1 MQCASS
7 TATAHTRSDILGFS
21 RAIRHL
27 GLIKASGE
35 QKIRLAV
42 LSVDSEAIKSLVK
55 VSLEPDDM
63 TTALTP
69 LSRRLFIW
77 SAIKALRGET
87 TTTTFLPSK
96 PALWSNMKGRT

>member
-21 RAIRHL
+21 RATHHL

-55 VSLEPDDM
+55 VSLEPDM

-69 LSRRLFIW
+69 QSRRLFIW
-77 SAIKALRGET
+77 SAIKTLQ
-87 TTTTFLPSK
+87 
-96 PALWSNMKGRT
+96 GRI